1 MIALKLAES
10 ANGKLA
16 DEAGRPSRVTES
28 EARADMMHWR
38 RLFPAICV
46 GSGTVL
52 ADNPSLTARLP
63 GETFCP
69 VRLVVDADL
78 STFDPKV
85 SDRSLFTDEFAKK
98 LKS

>member
-1 MIALKLAES
+1 M
-10 ANGKLA
+10 
-16 DEAGRPSRVTES
+16 TES

-85 SDRSLFTDEFAKK
+85 SDRSLYTDEFAKK
-98 LKS
+98 TQVLTTSIGLAQKPRVSRAQELGFP